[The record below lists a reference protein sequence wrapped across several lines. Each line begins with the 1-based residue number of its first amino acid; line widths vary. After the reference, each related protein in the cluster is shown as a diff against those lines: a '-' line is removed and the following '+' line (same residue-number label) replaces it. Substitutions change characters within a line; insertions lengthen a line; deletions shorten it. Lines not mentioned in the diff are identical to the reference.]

1 MKKAEKQGLETKRA
15 GRVLGRV
22 LAEELGE
29 VRGGFKGSVV
39 LADATG
45 TGTVQD
51 NGNLDFTGGRAGQSD
66 GD

>member
-1 MKKAEKQGLETKRA
+1 MKKAEKKAVETRMQ

-22 LAEELGE
+22 LAEELGH
-29 VRGGFKGSVV
+29 VRGGYGGSVP

-45 TGTVQD
+45 TKTVQD
-51 NGNLDFTGGRAGQSD
+51 NGNLDFTGGRLGQSD

>member
-1 MKKAEKQGLETKRA
+1 MKKAQKQGAETKLA

-29 VRGGFKGSVV
+29 VRGGFSGAQ
-39 LADATG
+39 LALATG
-45 TGTVQD
+45 TGTVQE
-51 NGNLDFTGGRAGQSD
+51 NGNRDFTGGRPGQSD

>member
-1 MKKAEKQGLETKRA
+1 MKKAEKREARVA

-22 LAEELGE
+22 LAEELGA
-29 VRGGFKGSVV
+29 VRGGQGAPV
-39 LADATG
+39 LSGATG

-51 NGNLDFTGGRAGQSD
+51 NGNKDFTGGRPGQSD

>member
-1 MKKAEKQGLETKRA
+1 MKKAEKKTVEQMP

-22 LAEELGE
+22 LAEELGA
-29 VRGGFKGSVV
+29 VRGGFSGSVV
-39 LADATG
+39 LAEATG

-51 NGNLDFTGGRAGQSD
+51 NGNKDFTGGRLGQSD

>member
-1 MKKAEKQGLETKRA
+1 MKKAQKQGAELKLA

-29 VRGGFKGSVV
+29 VRGGFSGSVV
-39 LADATG
+39 AVATG
-45 TGTVQD
+45 TGTVQE
-51 NGNLDFTGGRAGQSD
+51 NGNRDFTGGRLGQSD

>member
-1 MKKAEKQGLETKRA
+1 MKKAEKKAAEMKRA

-29 VRGGFKGSVV
+29 VRGGYSGAVV
-39 LADATG
+39 ALATG

-51 NGNLDFTGGRAGQSD
+51 NGNKDFTGGRLSQSD